1 MTHKHLMALA
11 IGCTFAAIGADAA
24 NCALRDKVVER
35 LETRYSEHL
44 IARGLQSRHALMEI
58 FASTD
63 TGTYTVLITNA
74 QGVSCVVSAGTDL
87 ILEEIKARPAG
98 TAG

>member
-11 IGCTFAAIGADAA
+11 VGCTFAASGADAA